1 MSTPAQPAATA
12 AFVISM
18 LSTTE
23 QLAVPG
29 ISRSGEIPF
38 STRCSSSAILSRRD
52 SEADSELVPKIASP
66 TS

>member
-12 AFVISM
+12 ALVISM

-29 ISRSGEIPF
+29 ISRSGGMPLSI
-38 STRCSSSAILSRRD
+38 RCPSRSILSRSD